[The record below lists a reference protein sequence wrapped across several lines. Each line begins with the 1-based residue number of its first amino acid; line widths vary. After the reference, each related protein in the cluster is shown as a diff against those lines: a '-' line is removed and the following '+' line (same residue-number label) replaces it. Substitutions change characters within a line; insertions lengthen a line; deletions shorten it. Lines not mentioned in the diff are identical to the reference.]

1 MFSYHNTHSHMPSGY
16 VTSAL
21 GRISIA
27 AVGGFRC
34 HPRGSAPLPAAA
46 GHPARLPSSL
56 RLGLKALLQPC
67 AMETLCQEADSH
79 LASYGKS
86 HTGAFLVR
94 DVRKTLAGRGKC
106 LRHGPALPPAAS
118 ANSHLPVW
126 KRWLGWPTPLLA
138 APSLFLQELN
148 PSSCLSVAG
157 SSVNCPLPAA
167 AAAFW
172 PQV

>member
-1 MFSYHNTHSHMPSGY
+1 MPSGY

-34 HPRGSAPLPAAA
+34 HPRGSALPAAA
-46 GHPARLPSSL
+46 GRPARLPSSL

-79 LASYGKS
+79 LAAYGKS

-94 DVRKTLAGRGKC
+94 DVRKTPCREG
-106 LRHGPALPPAAS
+106 
-118 ANSHLPVW
+118 
-126 KRWLGWPTPLLA
+126 
-138 APSLFLQELN
+138 
-148 PSSCLSVAG
+148 
-157 SSVNCPLPAA
+157 
-167 AAAFW
+167 
-172 PQV
+172 